1 MQTGRIIAASE
12 NLADAGNK
20 MASKTIHEH
29 ELKIMDVEGAVTEC
43 EEPSVTIEVDEDS
56 GEDVDNNNVSI
67 MLAELE
73 SSMNGKSTDKSLDPL
88 MEETMSAKIEPSED
102 ENECNPYH
110 DPMGLLSRLDSNPEN
125 DSQDDDDDVSADDG
139 SSGVSLKSRKQT
151 EFSRWL
157 IWMKRWPWLLHDETD
172 GTYAYCLYC
181 NTTLNVN
188 KQTKFIKQHNL
199 CMYHQEREK
208 NYLAFKQ
215 MEAKKN
221 ETNEDDEVK
230 HEFGTH
236 SYVVAMKKKRSSEV
250 EAFNDFNWERWLQE
264 HEWLKRHEPQGTSGF
279 CKACNVSMNVEFVYL
294 RKRHE
299 ASKAHQQNQ
308 RQQGQ
313 EKSTRK
319 RKRSAS
325 TSCDETSQPSQENN
339 VANGPLVSIADG
351 EIEAGSDPS
360 AWCEFIPGTKYQQC
374 RCTLCNIRMVIT
386 SFLRHCKTK
395 GHLSNLECHNQK
407 DQPDKYG
414 IWSAYKTAHP
424 WMVADPEDSSL
435 AYCTVCCKRFMYGH
449 SEIKRKVHENS
460 EKHLAAMSTGGN
472 EGAAAE
478 DTAKEIPEAEQ
489 RDQTES
495 DDSGDIDDHEE
506 DDADEDEDDDGA
518 SMSRKSTRRRGHA
531 KIKQPV
537 RHYSWLGLSKDRK
550 VQLCKFCRVRFRNET
565 DKARHEFSERHKL
578 LVKQFHK
585 RKYARQVEL
594 RRLRNEQ
601 QTEQNKMDDYEQD
614 NTDKPDSSTEQK
626 PLNPAQIIK
635 PLPATMRGKV
645 MIWKDRYPWLSYK
658 KNEERPNYGWCKLC
672 EVSVFLPSYKFASKH
687 QRTSKHIRLR
697 LERKRIAIQS
707 GNAEES
713 TASILSTGEA
723 KHKAAMQELQDKYD
737 WLEPDATEEN
747 YCHCR
752 ICETRLPIKVFYLRQ
767 HDASRKHSE
776 NLERRKSNNVS
787 NTAAPEA
794 EAETQQQQPQQPN
807 QEAPIT
813 TRERE
818 HDSDEDLSQK
828 SDCSTVEPPQK
839 RSRRSNEMRSFIRAL
854 RDSVGKRQ
862 EDRNQLE
869 LAKDMICSSFDIVT
883 RLRTLERTQV
893 PSDSVA
899 TPPPKNIES
908 INTEPRHVMD
918 LFLDSISATMK
929 DLPSDLAAKGK
940 AKIMQIVCDLEVEA
954 MQRKAPITEHPQSSP
969 TNPNP
974 PMDPP
979 SVNNSPGSQD
989 TINCSETVE
998 DEELSDEPLMVN
1010 STNGNNINPKP
1021 YVTTTNLPEI
1031 SIMSRQQRESAPNK
1045 TSKIISSPLLPQHSN
1060 INRSS
1065 KEVQSS
1071 GVFRG
1076 LNNSIQVTKIRADG
1090 ATQDAVRCVPLD
1102 KLTMS
1107 NGRNGIS
1114 PSKSNNND
1122 LNNSANSS
1130 FLRNFRV
1137 SNGNVAKMSPVS
1149 KPTQIMVRLSGGTSS
1164 VSTNGGTSGVS
1175 QQYQA
1180 PYPRTPN
1187 LNQQRIHPSGR

>member
-1 MQTGRIIAASE
+1 
-12 NLADAGNK
+12 
-20 MASKTIHEH
+20 MASKTIQEH
-29 ELKIMDVEGAVTEC
+29 ELKIMDVEGAVTVC

-73 SSMNGKSTDKSLDPL
+73 SSLNGKSADKSLDPL
-88 MEETMSAKIEPSED
+88 MEETMSAKVEPSED
-102 ENECNPYH
+102 EGECNPYH

-139 SSGVSLKSRKQT
+139 SSGISLKSRKQS

-172 GTYAYCLYC
+172 GIYAYCLYC
-181 NTTLNVN
+181 NTTLSVN

-221 ETNEDDEVK
+221 ETTDDDEVK

-236 SYVVAMKKKRSSEV
+236 SYVVAMKKKRLSEV
-250 EAFNDFNWERWLQE
+250 DAFNNFNWERWLQE
-264 HEWLKRHEPQGTSGF
+264 HDWLKRHEPQGTIGF
-279 CKACNVSMNVEFVYL
+279 CKVCNVSMNVEFVYL

-299 ASKAHQQNQ
+299 ASKAHQHNQ

-325 TSCDETSQPSQENN
+325 TSCDEISQPSQETN
-339 VANGPLVSIADG
+339 VSNGPVVSIADG
-351 EIEAGSDPS
+351 EMEAGSDPS

-395 GHLSNLECHNQK
+395 GHLSNLEGYNQK

-414 IWSAYKTAHP
+414 IWAPYKTAHP
-424 WMVADPEDSSL
+424 WMVPDPEDSSL
-435 AYCTVCCKRFMYGH
+435 AYCTFCCKRFMYGH

-460 EKHLAAMSTGGN
+460 EKHLAAMGTGAN

-489 RDQTES
+489 RAQTES
-495 DDSGDIDDHEE
+495 DDSGDNDDRDE
-506 DDADEDEDDDGA
+506 DDDDEDDDDDGA
-518 SMSRKSTRRRGHA
+518 SMSRKNTRRRGHG
-531 KIKQPV
+531 KIKQTV

-550 VQLCKFCRVRFRNET
+550 VQLCKFCRVRFRNES
-565 DKARHEFSERHKL
+565 DKARHEYSERHKL

-601 QTEQNKMDDYEQD
+601 IIQQEKMDDVEED
-614 NTDKPDSSTEQK
+614 NTEKPDSSTEQK
-626 PLNPAQIIK
+626 PLNPAQMVK
-635 PLPATMRGKV
+635 PLPPTMRGKV

-658 KNEERPNYGWCKLC
+658 RNEERPNYGWCKLC

-697 LERKRIAIQS
+697 LERKRIAVQS

-713 TASILSTGEA
+713 TASTLSAGEA

-776 NLERRKSNNVS
+776 NLERLKSNNVS
-787 NTAAPEA
+787 NTTAPEA
-794 EAETQQQQPQQPN
+794 EAETQQQQQPN
-807 QEAPIT
+807 QEAPT
-813 TRERE
+813 TSRERE
-818 HDSDEDLSQK
+818 HDSDDDLSQK
-828 SDCSTVEPPQK
+828 SDSSTVEPPQK
-839 RSRRSNEMRSFIRAL
+839 RSRRSNEMRRIIRAL

-862 EDRNQLE
+862 DDRNQLD

-883 RLRTLERTQV
+883 RLRTLERDQV
-893 PSDSVA
+893 PSESGA
-899 TPPPKNIES
+899 TPQPKNTES
-908 INTEPRHVMD
+908 VNTEPRHVMD

-954 MQRKAPITEHPQSSP
+954 MQRKAPIPQPPQSSP

-974 PMDPP
+974 PMETPP
-979 SVNNSPGSQD
+979 VNETPRSPD
-989 TINCSETVE
+989 TISCSEAAE
-998 DEELSDEPLMVN
+998 DEELSDEPVIVN
-1010 STNGNNINPKP
+1010 STNGNNLNPKP
-1021 YVTTTNLPEI
+1021 FVTTTELPEI
-1031 SIMSRQQRESAPNK
+1031 SITSRQQRESVPPKGN
-1045 TSKIISSPLLPQHSN
+1045 KIISSPLLPHHSVL
-1060 INRSS
+1060 NRGS
-1065 KEVQSS
+1065 KEAQSPGS
-1071 GVFRG
+1071 FRC
-1076 LNNSIQVTKIRADG
+1076 LSNTVQVTKVRADG

-1102 KLTMS
+1102 KLTMGNRS
-1107 NGRNGIS
+1107 NGIS
-1114 PSKSNNND
+1114 PSKSNNNEP
-1122 LNNSANSS
+1122 NNSANPS

-1137 SNGNVAKMSPVS
+1137 SNGNVAKMSPMP
-1149 KPTQIMVRLSGGTSS
+1149 KPSTLMVRLSGGNPTLL
-1164 VSTNGGTSGVS
+1164 TNGGTSGVS
-1175 QQYQA
+1175 QQHQA